1 MSKKCL
7 PIKTNLHLLFR
18 RRKKTFKDYEIYYCV
33 ITPLLALGIVIIATL
48 LYKFEIIPFIL
59 CIMLFSLILYLV
71 LSCNFEGLHM
81 YKSGNIVLF
90 TRWMHF
96 FKWDN
101 VEKIELSFFE
111 HIKTKHVPRVEIYL
125 SNGRVC
131 SYEYFKMLGGYRV
144 LNKSNRERYIY
155 FALELDQ
162 IEAMCEKVKHL
173 GKFQITVTD
182 IYHNERVLLPF
193 GGVDGE
199 EEAFGEVTS
208 GETSTEGSTTDTNG
222 EKKGIRV
229 ATAAKEEYYI
239 DDIEETFSDK
249 LLKIINY
256 FAVAASIVRRVT
268 SPGITGLPD
277 LIFTIVCI
285 AYIAFYI
292 PYSIIRLNRRIRAKR
307 LYESERLARTLLEEE
322 QEESNE
328 QEE

>member
-1 MSKKCL
+1 MQRIQK
-7 PIKTNLHLLFR
+7 
-18 RRKKTFKDYEIYYCV
+18 FK
-33 ITPLLALGIVIIATL
+33 
-48 LYKFEIIPFIL
+48 
-59 CIMLFSLILYLV
+59 
-71 LSCNFEGLHM
+71 
-81 YKSGNIVLF
+81 
-90 TRWMHF
+90 
-96 FKWDN
+96 
-101 VEKIELSFFE
+101 E
-111 HIKTKHVPRVEIYL
+111 H
-125 SNGRVC
+125 
-131 SYEYFKMLGGYRV
+131 
-144 LNKSNRERYIY
+144 
-155 FALELDQ
+155 
-162 IEAMCEKVKHL
+162 VKHL

-199 EEAFGEVTS
+199 EEEFGEVTPV
-208 GETSTEGSTTDTNG
+208 ETSTEESTTDTNG

-292 PYSIIRLNRRIRAKR
+292 PYSLIRLNRRIRAKR

-328 QEE
+328 QEK